1 MNATNPAR
9 AIARLRTRT
18 RVVTAL
24 LSIAALAATFASAA
38 DARPVHPHGRHAAV
52 KPSIVL
58 VHGAWAD
65 SGSWDRV
72 TRRLQDR
79 GYTVYAPPN
88 PLMGLTT
95 DTGTIANFLSSITGP
110 IVLVGHSYGGE
121 VITNAAVGNR
131 QVKALVYDD
140 AFLPAQGDTLM
151 SLTTAGSCFAVS
163 DPSTVFNFVAIPTF
177 PQSDPDAYVKQSV
190 FPRCFANGLPARTGA
205 ALAATQRPLAVG
217 ALTDQSGPPAWAT
230 IPSWAV
236 VGTAD
241 HVIPPA
247 QQLFMANRAHAHVT
261 RVDAPHLSMIS
272 DPDVVAGVIMQAA
285 QATG

>member
-1 MNATNPAR
+1 MNSTHHAR
-9 AIARLRTRT
+9 GIARLRTFT
-18 RVVTAL
+18 RSATATLSVVV
-24 LSIAALAATFASAA
+24 LAAAFASAA
-38 DARPVHPHGRHAAV
+38 AARPVHARGEKAGV
-52 KPSIVL
+52 KPSVVL

-72 TRRLQDR
+72 IRRLQDQ
-79 GYTVYAPPN
+79 GFTVYAPPN
-88 PLMGLTT
+88 PLQGLAT

-110 IVLVGHSYGGE
+110 IVLVGHSYGGA
-121 VITNAAVGNR
+121 VISNAAVGNSH
-131 QVKALVYDD
+131 VKALVYDD
-140 AFLPAQGDTLM
+140 AYLPAQGDSLQ
-151 SLTTAGSCFAVS
+151 SLTTAGSCFAVA
-163 DPSTVFNFVAIPTF
+163 DVNTVFDFVQIPGF
-177 PQSDPDAYVKQSV
+177 PPTDPDAYVKQSV
-190 FPRCFANGLPARTGA
+190 FPGCFANGLPGRKGA

-247 QQLFMANRAHAHVT
+247 QQLFMAHQAHAHIT
-261 RVDAPHLSMIS
+261 KVDAPHLSMIS
-272 DPDVVAGVIMQAA
+272 DPSVVARVIMQAA